1 MKKADTLDL
10 SVMDDPV
17 YSIGFVYFW
26 QNTWQQQFVVLLSQC
41 ADGNA
46 ETVETKQNLNSEI
59 KA

>member
-1 MKKADTLDL
+1 MLL
-10 SVMDDPV
+10 RPNEY
-17 YSIGFVYFW
+17 YSRSKINFAFYFRYVEE
-26 QNTWQQQFVVLLSQC
+26 TFFELLSQC